1 MGVLAVQIPPFRLDI
16 GAHGAAHIGA
26 FVMGQAAL
34 GHGAVDHV
42 RGAFHQ
48 AALIGVLNAQDEGAV
63 VVAGDEPGI
72 QSGAQIAHVHVAGG
86 RGGETGAD
94 RSLRN
99 PRFHLFKK
107 RLVEC
112 HENVPP

>member
-1 MGVLAVQIPPFRLDI
+1 
-16 GAHGAAHIGA
+16 
-26 FVMGQAAL
+26 MGQAAL
-34 GHGAVDHV
+34 GHGAVDHI
-42 RGAFHQ
+42 RCTFHQ
-48 AALIGVLNAQDEGAV
+48 AALVGVLNAEDEGAV

-72 QSGAQIAHVHVAGG
+72 QSGAQIAHMHVAGG

-99 PRFHLFKK
+99 PRFHLVKK